1 MLKYLLTACMGALLL
16 ALCSSHAVAK
26 SSEPEPNGIQAG
38 GFVMHPGA
46 DASIGYDVR
55 DTQGEDDGLAQ
66 IGVHFRTKLAD
77 EKLHSWDNNV
87 AFNWRQYWGLGNADP
102 DGGYDVKVSSVA
114 DIFKTRFF
122 RIAPSVSYA
131 FLNEPEDDNL
141 RADFKNHH
149 VIAGAAFYIQPSA
162 GAVFSQRLGYQF
174 NGRFYSEHSDVS
186 NMENKVDSVTRW
198 NFLPQSSMA
207 LEIDFRAI
215 NYLEDN
221 KHAIGIASE
230 DSQNASSYPIRIK
243 YSLQGLLFARLS
255 YILGLGYA
263 YENYDNGLKEHLFIM
278 NARLRYDFTSN
289 SGLYVEYKK
298 DFDNIVYGD
307 YYKYHRVILGLDA
320 LWFEHLQTDLNVG
333 YGNFDYRTKSDNASR
348 IDNLITAQANIYYH
362 FFPGL
367 KLGVEYRLRDN
378 LSDVDYVKYCRH
390 LFTLNFAYE
399 Y

>member
-1 MLKYLLTACMGALLL
+1 
-16 ALCSSHAVAK
+16 
-26 SSEPEPNGIQAG
+26 
-38 GFVMHPGA
+38 
-46 DASIGYDVR
+46 
-55 DTQGEDDGLAQ
+55 
-66 IGVHFRTKLAD
+66 
-77 EKLHSWDNNV
+77 
-87 AFNWRQYWGLGNADP
+87 
-102 DGGYDVKVSSVA
+102 
-114 DIFKTRFF
+114 
-122 RIAPSVSYA
+122 
-131 FLNEPEDDNL
+131 
-141 RADFKNHH
+141 
-149 VIAGAAFYIQPSA
+149 
-162 GAVFSQRLGYQF
+162 
-174 NGRFYSEHSDVS
+174 
-186 NMENKVDSVTRW
+186 MENKVDSVTRW

-378 LSDVDYVKYCRH
+378 LSDVDYVEYCRH
-390 LFTLNFAYE
+390 LITLNFAYE